1 MVLGRGFE
9 PLILA
14 VKGQCPRPLDEPCIK
29 SCQATRFPGEP
40 LD

>member
-14 VKGQCPRPLDEPCIK
+14 VKGQCPRPLDEPSIYFFLMNK
-29 SCQATRFPGEP
+29 
-40 LD
+40 